1 MCMFHYLSK
10 ENKVPSR
17 ASVLQG
23 TSAHLRY
30 CLLGDSYKGL
40 GGKGPQGPALTAG
53 GWRGGDKQ
61 DTVHRR
67 AWVLGGA
74 RGLREATRPT
84 RSTLLGPS
92 SPERP
97 ALQVFTALGPSGVP
111 GDTWTAG
118 WGSTHAC
125 RQGPCT
131 AGCSQAVGTD
141 GASSLALHCGHL
153 GASGEPENSAFE
165 TSVQAAVRL
174 CMPSKETKCIS
185 LTDSLD

>member
-30 CLLGDSYKGL
+30 CLLGGSYKGL

-84 RSTLLGPS
+84 RSTLRAHLLPRGLPCRCSQPWALAGCRGTPGLQAGGP
-92 SPERP
+92 RMRAGKAL
-97 ALQVFTALGPSGVP
+97 ALQGAARLWEQMGPAP
-111 GDTWTAG
+111 W
-118 WGSTHAC
+118 
-125 RQGPCT
+125 PCT
-131 AGCSQAVGTD
+131 VGTWAPP
-141 GASSLALHCGHL
+141 GSLRILPL
-153 GASGEPENSAFE
+153 RPVS
-165 TSVQAAVRL
+165 RL
-174 CMPSKETKCIS
+174 
-185 LTDSLD
+185 L